1 MFNHHR
7 YAILA
12 VALLLLLMSSGCGAA
27 GGAISTP
34 VEALPLTR
42 PFFSEDGTIAFQ
54 YPEDWYAMVVSG
66 QITVA
71 NNQMAAETSLPTS
84 GQFVAR
90 MFVGRI
96 DAVGGLESG
105 ASPLS
110 AVQLFAQS
118 VGDIQFGAAQELVI
132 GTSPAARID
141 GTGPDGQAVIIAA
154 DMGNGIYN
162 VVSGLSAAGELG
174 RYDATLL
181 AIIASVNYVGAA
193 NPGG

>member
-1 MFNHHR
+1 M
-7 YAILA
+7 
-12 VALLLLLMSSGCGAA
+12 
-27 GGAISTP
+27 
-34 VEALPLTR
+34 EALPLSR

-54 YPEDWYAMVVSG
+54 YPEDWYAIVVSG

-71 NNQMAAETSLPTS
+71 NNQTAAETSLPSS

-90 MFVGRI
+90 MFIGPI
-96 DAVGGLESG
+96 NTVGGLENG

-118 VGDIQFGAAQELVI
+118 VGDIQFGTAQELTI
-132 GTSPAARID
+132 GSYPAARID
-141 GTGPDGQAVIIAA
+141 GTGTDGQAVIIAV

-162 VVSGLSAAGELG
+162 VISGLSAAGELP

-181 AIIASVNYVGAA
+181 GIIASVNYVGAA
-193 NPGG
+193 NPAG